1 MRVGAFYFPTDYG
14 INMAE
19 LARALE
25 DRGFDSL
32 FVPEHTH
39 IPASR
44 KSPFPG
50 GGELPKR
57 YSHTHDPFVALAFA
71 AAATKKLKLGTG
83 ILLVPQHEPIVTAKA
98 IASLD
103 QLSGGRFIFGIG
115 GGWNVE
121 EMENHG
127 AKYQTR
133 FKQMREHVLAMKEL
147 WTKEEASFDG
157 EFVKF
162 DRVWSWPKP
171 AQQPHP
177 PIILG
182 GETDHTLR
190 RVIEYCDGWFPR
202 PRGGFDVVKGRG
214 ASAPDGG
221 EGGPRPVDDHHHR
234 VRLGQRR
241 QGAGELRQ
249 GRHPERAA
257 GDPGRAAAT
266 RSCAI
271 STRSRRSPRWR
282 WRHDRRHRPRPDGV
296 PLRRGERLLALGRS
310 LRGGRCRFAVA
321 DRPAGEPPA
330 DPGMHGGDG
339 GAGRPHAP
347 PALRHERRVAGAAR
361 SGASSQAVRHH
372 RRAVRGPA
380 AAGFGIGS
388 PLGPEWEALDIDTKT
403 RGRRTDESLQIIA
416 RLWREDSVD
425 FEGRHY
431 RLKAASISPKP
442 VQPDLPMWIGGS
454 SEAAIRRTAR
464 YGTGWQSGAEQP
476 DAVGKVVAA
485 IKKAAAE
492 AGRTID
498 EDHYGAA
505 FPFYFGSPGDGV
517 LSAAMAA
524 YQKRTGRDPSGYF
537 AIGDEKVIL
546 DRVAEYVAVGVEKFI
561 LRPVGPDGDA
571 IIAQTRKLIDKVLP
585 QVEARWPKKAKA
597 A

>member
-1 MRVGAFYFPTDYG
+1 MRVGAFYFPADYG
-14 INMAE
+14 INIAE
-19 LARALE
+19 LAKALE

-177 PIILG
+177 PVILG

-202 PRGGFDVVKGRG
+202 PRGGFDVVKGV
-214 ASAPDGG
+214 A
-221 EGGPRPVDDHHHR
+221 H
-234 VRLGQRR
+234 
-241 QGAGELRQ
+241 LRQ
-249 GRHPERAA
+249 MAE
-257 GDPGRAAAT
+257 
-266 RSCAI
+266 
-271 STRSRRSPRWR
+271 
-282 WRHDRRHRPRPDGV
+282 
-296 PLRRGERLLALGRS
+296 
-310 LRGGRCRFAVA
+310 
-321 DRPAGEPPA
+321 
-330 DPGMHGGDG
+330 
-339 GAGRPHAP
+339 
-347 PALRHERRVAGAAR
+347 
-361 SGASSQAVRHH
+361 
-372 RRAVRGPA
+372 
-380 AAGFGIGS
+380 
-388 PLGPEWEALDIDTKT
+388 
-403 RGRRTDESLQIIA
+403 
-416 RLWREDSVD
+416 
-425 FEGRHY
+425 
-431 RLKAASISPKP
+431 KA
-442 VQPDLPMWIGGS
+442 
-454 SEAAIRRTAR
+454 
-464 YGTGWQSGAEQP
+464 
-476 DAVGKVVAA
+476 
-485 IKKAAAE
+485 
-492 AGRTID
+492 
-498 EDHYGAA
+498 
-505 FPFYFGSPGDGV
+505 
-517 LSAAMAA
+517 
-524 YQKRTGRDPSGYF
+524 GRDPSTITTIVFGSANDAKVLESYDKAGIQSALL
-537 AIGDEKVIL
+537 AIPDDSRDE
-546 DRVAEYVAVGVEKFI
+546 I
-561 LRPVGPDGDA
+561 LRYLDK
-571 IIAQTRKLIDKVLP
+571 IAPLAKVAL
-585 QVEARWPKKAKA
+585 A